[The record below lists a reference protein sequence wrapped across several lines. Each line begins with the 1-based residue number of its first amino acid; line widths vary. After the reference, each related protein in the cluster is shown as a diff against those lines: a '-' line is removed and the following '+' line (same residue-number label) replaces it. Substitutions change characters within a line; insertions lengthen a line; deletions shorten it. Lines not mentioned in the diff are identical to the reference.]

1 MTYQKHLNSS
11 GRIMIEQGLND
22 GLSFKQIARQVDKD
36 CTTISKEVRNHRLFE
51 KTGAYGRHFNDCI
64 HRRSCKISGCCI
76 NCVSLKSSLCR
87 TCSKC
92 IGVCSQYEKEFCG
105 RINTPPYVC
114 NGCEDRSRCTLEKAF
129 YHAGYAQKEY
139 SEILSESRSGVNLT
153 EDEKKRLESIIV
165 PLVKNGQSIHHICVN
180 HKNELMRCERTIYT
194 YIDGGVL
201 NGVCNLDLV
210 RKVKFRPRKQKKS
223 VLKVDK
229 SCRNGRT
236 LNDFHKFMEKHPE
249 LPYTEIDSVEGQK
262 GGAVLLTC
270 HFVPAKFQI
279 AFRRDSNDSKSVT
292 DIFNRLYEALGPEM
306 YNKLFY
312 VILADNGAEFSDPK
326 AIEFNK
332 DSSRRSFVFY
342 CDPEAPGQK
351 GHCENNHTFI
361 RRVIP
366 KGTDLSP
373 YSQKQ
378 IDLMMSHI
386 NSYKRKDLGDKSPYD
401 LVSFMYGEEILRKL
415 NVSHVDPDNVCLQ
428 PSLLTR

>member
-76 NCVSLKSSLCR
+76 NCVSPKSSLCR

-92 IGVCSQYEKEFCG
+92 ISVCSQYEKEVCG

-129 YHAGYAQKEY
+129 YHAGCAQKEY

-153 EDEKKRLESIIV
+153 EDEKKRLESIVV
-165 PLVKNGQSIHHICVN
+165 PLVKNGQSIHHICAN

-249 LPYTEIDSVEGQK
+249 LPYTEIDSVEGK
-262 GGAVLLTC
+262 KCGAVLLTC

-292 DIFNRLYEALGPEM
+292 DIFNRLYETLGPEM

-312 VILADNGAEFSDPK
+312 VILADYTEEKTMPKFFSF
-326 AIEFNK
+326 A
-332 DSSRRSFVFY
+332 
-342 CDPEAPGQK
+342 
-351 GHCENNHTFI
+351 
-361 RRVIP
+361 
-366 KGTDLSP
+366 
-373 YSQKQ
+373 
-378 IDLMMSHI
+378 
-386 NSYKRKDLGDKSPYD
+386 
-401 LVSFMYGEEILRKL
+401 
-415 NVSHVDPDNVCLQ
+415 
-428 PSLLTR
+428 